1 MQATDRIQ
9 FIKNWI
15 INYCNSMEKK
25 PDCLVVGVSGGIDS
39 AVVSTISAM
48 TGPLTSCVSRRA
60 ERSLT
65 VKMPTRISISQTPI
79 ENQN

>member
-1 MQATDRIQ
+1 MMTANERIQ

-15 INYCNSMEKK
+15 KNYCNSMVKK

-48 TGPLTSCVSRRA
+48 TGINTKVLT
-60 ERSLT
+60 
-65 VKMPTRISISQTPI
+65 MPIRQIKFQDD
-79 ENQN
+79 